1 LHSWNNNKK
10 NWHVKILIF
19 GFFPM
24 CYYNLKNL
32 SYRIWSWH
40 KKYFFKRIKSVYC
53 WRFHFLPVTL
63 ITENR
68 WNTQQKSIFCE
79 NFSSYSCVCQQLFI
93 CSSNDTSSEA
103 SGQNSH
109 TLDGSEAFSSGHRST
124 PYIYIYIRAFV
135 RIGWMHQLSLDFGK
149 TLIETALLY
158 ILGTVYS
165 TAAPI
170 IPAFTLSFSWR
181 SE

>member
-24 CYYNLKNL
+24 CYYNWKNL

-40 KKYFFKRIKSVYC
+40 KKYFFNRIKSVYC

-124 PYIYIYIRAFV
+124 PYIYIYI
-135 RIGWMHQLSLDFGK
+135 
-149 TLIETALLY
+149 Y
-158 ILGTVYS
+158 IKEH
-165 TAAPI
+165 
-170 IPAFTLSFSWR
+170 SW
-181 SE
+181 E